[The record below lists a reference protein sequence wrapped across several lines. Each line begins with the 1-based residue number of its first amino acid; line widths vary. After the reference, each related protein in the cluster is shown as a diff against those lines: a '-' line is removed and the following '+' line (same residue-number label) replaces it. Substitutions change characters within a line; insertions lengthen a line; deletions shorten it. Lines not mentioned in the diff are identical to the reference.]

1 MHTHAPSLHLD
12 KVVKWAGSVFRNR
25 YTLLGG
31 QGYFEGTQEDS
42 LVLSA
47 IIDGELELERE
58 VLQLKKELGQ
68 KPILVS
74 RQQIETVLVS
84 TVSAAH

>member
-1 MHTHAPSLHLD
+1 MGCRYDLYIGGDNGSRMIDQAYLD
-12 KVVKWAGSVFRNR
+12 KVVKWAGSVLPNR

-58 VLQLKKELGQ
+58 VLQLKKELG
-68 KPILVS
+68 
-74 RQQIETVLVS
+74 
-84 TVSAAH
+84 